1 MANQVRSE
9 LLLPVSRCLLRCAL
23 RETERRVVR
32 DALPGRE
39 ARLEDDNRSISVQRP
54 NDHGAPRLDLAG
66 DEPDQGVLD
75 GFPLG
80 DDDAVPRIL
89 LLNAPLLGRE
99 RSFHRRHDNALRGR
113 KRVGARLP
121 EGHIPPAPR
130 PDLMRRTRRP
140 RTAPAS

>member
-23 RETERRVVR
+23 RKTERRVVR

-54 NDHGAPRLDLAG
+54 NDHSAPRLDLDG
-66 DEPDQGVLD
+66 DAPDHGELYGLQ
-75 GFPLG
+75 PG

-89 LLNAPLLGRE
+89 LLNAPLHGFE
-99 RSFHRRHDNALRGR
+99 RSFYGWHDHLLRGR
-113 KRVGARLP
+113 
-121 EGHIPPAPR
+121 
-130 PDLMRRTRRP
+130 
-140 RTAPAS
+140 